1 MKISVLADM
10 KLYHLISHIHQLQG
24 LNKAFWTYVDAND
37 TSISDPKLRAL
48 VDTVSELIDAEE
60 TLLNQNEATA
70 DEFVNA
76 IEKYEPEKCT
86 EEIDVSE

>member
-10 KLYHLISHIHQLQG
+10 KLYYLISHIHQLQS

-48 VDTVSELIDAEE
+48 VDTVSELIGAEE
-60 TLLNQNEATA
+60 ILLNQTEATA

-76 IEKYEPEKCT
+76 IEKYDPEASK
-86 EEIDVSE
+86 EEKVLV